1 MSGQHEFMKWQ
12 QERAKELFSLSHR
25 LLETAK
31 ELGEHQ
37 VTEIK
42 ASMEHAKS
50 YAKQAATNDVAKLK
64 ALQDQFSKDAMAR
77 MTIYQKKIKNL
88 LKTMEDEAADEVEK
102 HLNKARSAMED
113 WLKTASKNL
122 PVGSDKF
129 TDIVRDVADAG
140 HKVLKEGRKMA
151 KQAAEAAEHS
161 FANLE
166 KMAHDAGKK
175 LSPPASKKSAAKKAV
190 KTAAKK
196 VARKTVTKTAR
207 KSAKS

>member
-64 ALQDQFSKDAMAR
+64 ALQEQFSEDAMAR
-77 MTIYQKKIKNL
+77 MKVYQKKIKGL

-122 PVGSDKF
+122 PAGSDKF
-129 TDIVRDVADAG
+129 TDIVRDVSDAG

-151 KQAAEAAEHS
+151 KQAAEAAEHG

-175 LSPPASKKSAAKKAV
+175 LTPPASKKP
-190 KTAAKK
+190 AAKK
-196 VARKTVTKTAR
+196 VVRKPAR
-207 KSAKS
+207 KSETS

>member
-64 ALQDQFSKDAMAR
+64 ALQEQFSEDAMAR
-77 MTIYQKKIKNL
+77 MKIYQKKIKGL

-122 PVGSDKF
+122 PAGSDKF
-129 TDIVRDVADAG
+129 TDIVRDVSDAG

-175 LSPPASKKSAAKKAV
+175 LAPPASKKP
-190 KTAAKK
+190 AAKK
-196 VARKTVTKTAR
+196 VAKPAAKKVVKKPAS

>member
-64 ALQDQFSKDAMAR
+64 ALQEQFSEDAMAR
-77 MTIYQKKIKNL
+77 MTIYQKKIMSL
-88 LKTMEDEAADEVEK
+88 LKSMEDEAADEVEK

-122 PVGSDKF
+122 PAGSDKF
-129 TDIVRDVADAG
+129 TDIVRDVSDAG

-151 KQAAEAAEHS
+151 KQAAEAAEHG

-175 LSPPASKKSAAKKAV
+175 LAPPAGKKPVAKKAV

-196 VARKTVTKTAR
+196 VVRKTATKTAR

>member
-42 ASMEHAKS
+42 DSMEHAKS

-64 ALQDQFSKDAMAR
+64 ALQEQFSEDAMAR
-77 MTIYQKKIKNL
+77 MTIYQKKIKSL
-88 LKTMEDEAADEVEK
+88 LKSMEDEAADEVEK

-122 PVGSDKF
+122 PAGSDKF
-129 TDIVRDVADAG
+129 TDIVRDVSDAG

-151 KQAAEAAEHS
+151 KQAAEAAEHG

-175 LSPPASKKSAAKKAV
+175 LAPPAGKKPAAKKAV

-196 VARKTVTKTAR
+196 VVRKTATKTAR